1 MPSDGLEKGETFRE
15 FVPALGKFNAAKTGQ
30 QPGIALRPCKQPDR
44 HRLTLPMILQSTGK
58 HSHLAEEAIRIELQ
72 AAEEGK
78 LLKLHGDL
86 TVHQVTR
93 MHARLSDL
101 AADAPLV
108 IDLGAVTRLDTAGA
122 WALSDLKRRFTE
134 SGGTVRIENAG
145 PDMTLLLDSVERAM
159 PKPEVSPAG
168 PRGLVLLFE
177 GAGRAVMRGL
187 EFALELTGYLGLF
200 FARLGHVLR
209 HPRAFRLTALV
220 AHAEDVGFRAVP
232 IVALMAFL
240 IGVVL
245 AFQGSAQLRQFGAEV
260 FVVDLIAISVLREL
274 GILLTAIIVAGR
286 TASAFTAAIGSMK
299 MREEIDAMRTLGLDP
314 ATVLF
319 VPRILALLLMLPI
332 LGLIANLMGLFG
344 GALMA
349 WIELGI
355 SPSMFRTRLL
365 DGTDISHVFVGL
377 VKAPVF
383 ALIIGVVGCH
393 AGMQVKGN
401 AESLGR
407 MTSNAVVTAI
417 FTVIVADA
425 LFSIFF
431 AQVGI

>member
-1 MPSDGLEKGETFRE
+1 MNQAFQFEL
-15 FVPALGKFNAAKTGQ
+15 KT
-30 QPGIALRPCKQPDR
+30 
-44 HRLTLPMILQSTGK
+44 
-58 HSHLAEEAIRIELQ
+58 
-72 AAEEGK
+72 AAEGAETVLRLAGPLSLDTVSRAYEGLGQMEPHG
-78 LLKLHGDL
+78 LLVVDMGG
-86 TVHQVTR
+86 VTR
-93 MHARLSDL
+93 
-101 AADAPLV
+101 
-108 IDLGAVTRLDTAGA
+108 IDTAGA
-122 WALSDLKRRFTE
+122 WVLCDIEKRLMAT
-134 SGGTVRIENAG
+134 GGRMEVRNMNAE
-145 PDMTLLLDSVERAM
+145 TALLLDSVRRAM
-159 PKPEVSPAG
+159 PKKEEAASG
-168 PRGLVLLFE
+168 PRGFIEFLATVGKAVSA
-177 GAGRAVMRGL
+177 GAAFL
-187 EFALELTGYLGLF
+187 LELTGYLGLF
-200 FARLGHVLR
+200 FARLGRVMR
-209 HPRAFRLTALV
+209 HPGEFRLTALV
-220 AHAEDVGFRAVP
+220 AHSEDVGFRAVP

-245 AFQGSAQLRQFGAEV
+245 AFQGSAQLQQFGAEV
-260 FVVDLIAISVLREL
+260 FVVDLIAISILREL

-319 VPRILALLLMLPI
+319 LPRILALLVMLPI
-332 LGLIANLMGLFG
+332 LGLIANVMGLFG

-349 WIELGI
+349 WIDLGI
-355 SPSMFRTRLL
+355 SPSMFRTRLIE
-365 DGTDISHVFVGL
+365 GTDVKHVFVGL

-393 AGMQVKGN
+393 AGMQVKGD

-417 FTVIVADA
+417 FAVIVADA